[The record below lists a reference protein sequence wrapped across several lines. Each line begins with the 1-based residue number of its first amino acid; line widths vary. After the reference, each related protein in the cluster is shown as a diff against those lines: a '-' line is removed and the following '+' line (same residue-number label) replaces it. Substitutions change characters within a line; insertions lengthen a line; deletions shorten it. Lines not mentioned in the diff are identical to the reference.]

1 MIKKVLALSVIA
13 LVVMSCSSSQNAS
26 SSNSGGTSTTTT
38 STEKKESTDSKVIQP
53 TGKIPDVNKKVNKL
67 QIQHAVE

>member
-13 LVVMSCSSSQNAS
+13 LVVMSCSSSQNTS
-26 SSNSGGTSTTTT
+26 SSNSGGTTSTST
-38 STEKKESTDSKVIQP
+38 TEKKESTDSKVIQP
-53 TGKIPDVNKKVNKL
+53 TGKIPDVNKKVNKI

>member
-1 MIKKVLALSVIA
+1 MIKKVFAISVIA
-13 LVVMSCSSSQNAS
+13 FFAMSCSSSQNAG
-26 SSNSGGTSTTTT
+26 SSNSGGTTT
-38 STEKKESTDSKVIQP
+38 TEKKESTDSKVIQP